1 MSPRVS
7 AERREQYIEERRNQI
22 LDAAVEIF
30 GNKSLDTAT
39 MDEIAQAAGISKGT
53 IYLYF
58 RSKDEIFDTIL
69 AERSY
74 MPLLIDSIDY
84 TKIST
89 ESADFSLQSFLED
102 MGNRFLGAMDEY
114 YPLFRLVLADAHRYP
129 VHAEHV
135 YNNYILKANKMC
147 ADFLTVQS
155 KAGRIRTLESPLV
168 TARCF
173 MGMLIIYYLSQGIL
187 GGKKFMPIDHKVWVK
202 EAVRLFLEGVQIN
215 QT

>member
-7 AERREQYIEERRNQI
+7 AERREQYIEERHNQI

-30 GNKSLDTAT
+30 GNKGLDVAT
-39 MDEIAQAAGISKGT
+39 MDDIAQAVGISKGT

-58 RSKDEIFDTIL
+58 KSKDEIFDAIL

-74 MPLLIDSIDY
+74 IPLLIDSMEY

-102 MGNRFLGAMDEY
+102 MGNKFLGAMDKY
-114 YPLFRLVLADAHRYP
+114 YPLFHLVLADAHRYP
-129 VHAEHV
+129 VQAERV
-135 YNNYILKANKMC
+135 YNNFILKANRMC
-147 ADFLTVQS
+147 AEFLTAQS
-155 KAGRIRTLESPLV
+155 KAGRIRELESPLI

-173 MGMLIIYYLSQGIL
+173 MGMLIVYYLSQGIL
-187 GGKKFMPIDHKVWVK
+187 GGNKFLPIDHKVWVK
-202 EAVRLFLEGVQIN
+202 EAVRLFLEGVQVN
-215 QT
+215 G